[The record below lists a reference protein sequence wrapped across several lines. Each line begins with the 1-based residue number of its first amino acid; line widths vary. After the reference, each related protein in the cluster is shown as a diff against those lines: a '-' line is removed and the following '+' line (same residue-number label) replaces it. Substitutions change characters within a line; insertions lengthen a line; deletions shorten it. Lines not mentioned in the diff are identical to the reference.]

1 MSRLRETGRSN
12 LFAEDL
18 FRPLPRRYDLAAE
31 MLSFGQNARW
41 RRRMVDAIVE
51 ADPALVCD
59 VATGTAGVAL
69 QLVERTDTRV
79 VGLDLSEAML
89 RRGVDN
95 VREAKMDARIEFV
108 VGNGESLPF
117 ADGAFDALTF
127 TYLFR
132 YVQDPQATLREL
144 ARVVKPGG
152 KIGTL
157 EFMVPRRAVWKAL
170 WWFYT
175 RAILPVAGLLVGK
188 GWFAVGRFLGPSISE
203 HYRRYP
209 LDGHE
214 EAWRAAGIGRFG
226 CEEMSLGGGIVM
238 WGTKV
243 DG

>member
-1 MSRLRETGRSN
+1 MSRLQKTGGSNRFARE
-12 LFAEDL
+12 L
-18 FRPLPRRYDLAAE
+18 FRPLPRRYDVAAE
-31 MLSFGQNARW
+31 LLSFGQNARW

-51 ADPALVCD
+51 VDPALVCD

-69 QLVERTDTRV
+69 QLAGRTNARM
-79 VGLDLSEAML
+79 VGLDLSEEML
-89 RRGVDN
+89 RRGLDN
-95 VREAKMDARIEFV
+95 VRKAKMEARIVFV
-108 VGNGESLPF
+108 VGNGERLPF

-132 YVQDPQATLREL
+132 YVEDPQATLREL
-144 ARVVKPGG
+144 ARVVRPGG
-152 KIGTL
+152 KIATL
-157 EFMVPRRAVWKAL
+157 EFLVPRRVGWKAL

-175 RAILPVAGLLVGK
+175 RAVLPVAGVLVGK

-214 EAWRAAGIGRFG
+214 QAWRDAGIGGFG
-226 CEEMSLGGGIVM
+226 YEEMSLGGGIVM

>member
-1 MSRLRETGRSN
+1 MSPLQETGRSN
-12 LFAEDL
+12 RFAREL
-18 FRPLPRRYDLAAE
+18 FRPLPRRYDVAAE
-31 MLSFGQNARW
+31 LLSFGQNARW
-41 RRRMVDAIVE
+41 RRRMVDAIAQ

-69 QLVERTDTRV
+69 QLARRTHARV
-79 VGLDLSEAML
+79 VGLDLSEEML
-89 RRGVDN
+89 RRGLDN
-95 VREAKMDARIEFV
+95 VREANMDARIQFV
-108 VGNGESLPF
+108 VGNGERLPF
-117 ADGAFDALTF
+117 TDGAFDALTF

-132 YVQDPQATLREL
+132 YVEDPQATLREL

-152 KIGTL
+152 KIATL
-157 EFMVPRRAVWKAL
+157 EFLVPRHVAWRAL

-209 LDGHE
+209 LDSHE
-214 EAWRAAGIGRFG
+214 AAWRDAGIGGFG
-226 CEEMSLGGGIVM
+226 YEEMSLGGGIVM
-238 WGTKV
+238 WGSKV

>member
-1 MSRLRETGRSN
+1 MNRLGATGRSN
-12 LFAEDL
+12 KFARELFC
-18 FRPLPRRYDLAAE
+18 PLPRSYDLAAE
-31 MLSFGQNARW
+31 LLSFGQNARW
-41 RRRMVDAIVE
+41 RRRMVDEIVE

-59 VATGTAGVAL
+59 VATGTAGVAF
-69 QLVERTDTRV
+69 QLVQRTDARV

-89 RRGVDN
+89 RRGLDK
-95 VREAKMDARIEFV
+95 VREAGVDARIEFV
-108 VGNGESLPF
+108 VGNGERLPF

-152 KIGTL
+152 KVATL
-157 EFMVPRRAVWKAL
+157 EFMIPRRAVWKAL

-214 EAWRAAGIGRFG
+214 EAWREAGIVGFRY
-226 CEEMSLGGGIVM
+226 EEMSLGGGIVM

-243 DG
+243 HG